1 MCRINMQGF
10 QIEVDYGSHVRYR
23 LQTGFEDMD
32 CDYLDYR
39 IEVLFS
45 DEQVADYLLNEVR
58 IGDDVVLVDEDSGI
72 SFALAVGTSQIYI
85 KTVYNAYERMS
96 AMHVADKQQVLRYA
110 EKLGVRAEI
119 FERKRREVYA

>member
-23 LQTGFEDMD
+23 LQTRFEDMD

-72 SFALAVGTSQIYI
+72 SFALAVGTEQIYI

-96 AMHVADKQQVLRYA
+96 AMHVADKQQILRYA
-110 EKLGVRAEI
+110 KKLGVRTEI
-119 FERKRREVYA
+119 FERKRREAYA

>member
-23 LQTGFEDMD
+23 LQTRFEDMD

-45 DEQVADYLLNEVR
+45 DEQVADYLMNEVR

-72 SFALAVGTSQIYI
+72 SFALAVGTNQIYI
-85 KTVYNAYERMS
+85 KTVYNAHERMS
-96 AMHVADKQQVLRYA
+96 AMHVADKQQILRYA
-110 EKLGVRAEI
+110 EKLGVRTEI

>member
-23 LQTGFEDMD
+23 LQTRFEDMD
-32 CDYLDYR
+32 CDYLDYS

-72 SFALAVGTSQIYI
+72 SFALAVGTNQIYI

>member
-23 LQTGFEDMD
+23 LQTRFEDMD

-72 SFALAVGTSQIYI
+72 SFALAVGTNQIYI